1 MKKETILICAYCG
14 REGWSCSTYN
24 PEHKFE
30 CSFCRSDRLGIYDSL
45 SKEKIIEK
53 LITAHRELHC
63 MTENSKSAWARVEV
77 AEQRIEKDKYWL
89 MRWLTYGENTFCESQ
104 SLIDETKKL
113 VGK

>member
-53 LITAHRELHC
+53 LLVAHRELHC
-63 MTENSKSAWARVEV
+63 MTENSKAAWAMLD
-77 AEQRIEKDKYWL
+77 AEKAITKAMKEWL
-89 MRWLTYGENTFCESQ
+89 FRWVTYGQNTFCESEI
-104 SLIDETKKL
+104 LINETKKL